1 MDAAEPCPGAEQAL
15 PSVDSAAGPSKDEP
29 VVSSLEA
36 SHGLVQTAVWIP
48 VTLLLLWAGWCLGNK
63 PHVARTLEINNAEP
77 GNCAAGS
84 TNWFLLLGVLLLNV
98 GTLWE

>member
-48 VTLLLLWAGWCLGNK
+48 VTLLLLWAGWLAINLTWQGSGNQ
-63 PHVARTLEINNAEP
+63 
-77 GNCAAGS
+77 
-84 TNWFLLLGVLLLNV
+84 
-98 GTLWE
+98 